1 MTVPRTASATALW
14 IAGILTV
21 AASLFLTMV
30 GAALVGALW
39 LVVATLIAW
48 AGWALRHTP
57 SAVRVIL
64 SAALIPLLVLLT
76 WEGGLFFVPAALAL
90 VVANACSPSRP
101 AMRPDPTP

>member
-1 MTVPRTASATALW
+1 MTVPRTPSATALW

-21 AASLFLTMV
+21 AASVFLTMV

-39 LVVATLIAW
+39 LVIATLIAW
-48 AGWALRHTP
+48 AGWGLRHTP

-64 SAALIPLLVLLT
+64 SGALVPLLVLLT
-76 WEGGLFFVPAALAL
+76 WEGGLFFVPAAITL

-101 AMRPDPTP
+101 AMRPGPTP